1 MRHNAARLETD
12 PLRARDIQLM
22 IERFEKKVGNFM
34 DICDTTSKWLIETMD
49 GNSKIRIIE
58 IYLLQYIS

>member
-22 IERFEKKVGNFM
+22 IERFEKKKRRQFHGHMRYDACQN
-34 DICDTTSKWLIETMD
+34 D
-49 GNSKIRIIE
+49 
-58 IYLLQYIS
+58 